1 MGCIE
6 SNALAPRHR
15 LLLHR
20 MTWMSRIGGSLA
32 EFNIAAGECFK
43 KIKIWSGLILFVKK
57 SNPADSFIPKN
68 KGMAEGLY
76 RMANWHYRSMNCL
89 MSYRNP
95 AGPRIMWLEYRG
107 D

>member
-57 SNPADSFIPKN
+57 PNPADSFIPKN
-68 KGMAEGLY
+68 KGMAEERGINSGLAA
-76 RMANWHYRSMNCL
+76 RVRTRTPGVIRRLAKSCGKWKC
-89 MSYRNP
+89 
-95 AGPRIMWLEYRG
+95 
-107 D
+107 